1 MAIKQHRPTSA
12 GRRISSSDAFAD
24 VTKTTPEKRLT
35 THLKKHAGRN
45 NSGKITV
52 RHHGG
57 GVKRRYRIV
66 DFMQTRFDM
75 PAKVVAIE
83 YDPNRSARIA
93 LVEYSDNTRAYILA
107 PDGLTVG
114 RTVLSTQGKG
124 EVEVGNRMP
133 LKHVPTGVMVYNIE
147 LFPGRK
153 GSVVRSA
160 GNSAIVMAQDE
171 GFVQLKLP
179 STEVRRFDERC
190 LASIGTVS
198 NADWMNIR
206 WGKAGR
212 MRYRGVRPTVR
223 GKVMNP
229 VDHPHGG
236 GEGAQSIG
244 LTHPKTPQGKPALG
258 VKTRRQKKQSSRY
271 IVSSRKKRN
280 D

>member
-1 MAIKQHRPTSA
+1 MPIKQHRPTSA
-12 GRRISSSDAFAD
+12 GRRISSGDAFTD
-24 VTKTTPEKRLT
+24 ITKHTPEKRLT
-35 THLKKHAGRN
+35 TPRKRKGGRN

-57 GVKRRYRIV
+57 GAKRRYRVV
-66 DFMQTRFDM
+66 DFMQRQYDM
-75 PAKVVAIE
+75 PAEVVAIE
-83 YDPNRSARIA
+83 YDPNRSSRIA
-93 LVEYSDNTRAYILA
+93 LVQYENGERSYVLA
-107 PDGLTVG
+107 PENLKVG
-114 RTVLSTQGKG
+114 TKIVSTQSKG
-124 EVEVGNRMP
+124 EVEIGNRMP

-147 LFPGRK
+147 LQPGRK
-153 GSVVRSA
+153 GTTVRSA
-160 GNSAIVMAQDE
+160 GTSAIVMALDG

-179 STEVRRFDERC
+179 SGEVRMFDERC
-190 LASIGTVS
+190 QASIGTVS

-236 GEGAQSIG
+236 GEGSQPIG
-244 LTHPKTPQGKPALG
+244 LPQPRTPQGKPALG
-258 VKTRRQKKQSSRY
+258 VKTRRPKKASSKY
-271 IVSSRKKRN
+271 IVSGRKKRI